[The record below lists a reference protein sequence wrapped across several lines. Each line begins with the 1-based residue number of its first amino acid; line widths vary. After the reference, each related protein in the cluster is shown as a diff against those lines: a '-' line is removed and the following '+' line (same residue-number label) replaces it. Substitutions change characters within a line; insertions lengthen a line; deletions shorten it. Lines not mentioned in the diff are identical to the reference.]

1 VSTDIAALLSSV
13 TFDLSPAGAFE
24 EALAPLPEGARVAVA
39 LDPEPGVWATVESA
53 ALAVERGYQV
63 VPHVAPRFIEDR
75 DELDAVA
82 GRLAELG
89 ITDIFVPGGDR
100 EEPVGTLDSAHE
112 MLVALEELGYAFP
125 EIGVTGYPTG
135 HPSLEET
142 TLFEA
147 LSRKAPHATYVTTQL
162 CFDAEAILSWTQRVR
177 DRGVDLPIEAGV
189 AGAVGHREL
198 LSVARQWGVA
208 GPLGFARQTTGVAGF
223 LWAMLVD
230 TRYDP
235 GEMVEALTPH
245 HDDPESNLRRLRLY
259 TLNRTDATESWRRE
273 HITGGG

>member
-1 VSTDIAALLSSV
+1 MSTDVATLLSSV
-13 TFDLSPAGAFE
+13 TFDLSPTEAFE

-39 LDPEPGVWATVESA
+39 LDPEPGIEATVESA
-53 ALAVERGYQV
+53 ALALERGYRV

-75 DELDAVA
+75 DELDSIA
-82 GRLAELG
+82 GQLAELG
-89 ITDIFVPGGDR
+89 VTDIFVPGGDR
-100 EEPVGTLDSAHE
+100 EEPVGALDSAHE
-112 MLVALEELGYAFP
+112 MLVALEELGYTFP
-125 EIGVTGYPTG
+125 EVGVTGYPTG

-162 CFDAEAILSWTQRVR
+162 CFDAEAVLSWTRRVR
-177 DRGVDLPIEAGV
+177 DRGVDLPIEAGI

-223 LWAMLVD
+223 PWAMLLE

-235 GEMVEALTPH
+235 GEMVEALAPH
-245 HDDPESNLRRLRLY
+245 HDDPASKLRRLRLY
-259 TLNRTDATESWRRE
+259 TRNQTDATEAWRRE
-273 HITGGG
+273 RIAGV